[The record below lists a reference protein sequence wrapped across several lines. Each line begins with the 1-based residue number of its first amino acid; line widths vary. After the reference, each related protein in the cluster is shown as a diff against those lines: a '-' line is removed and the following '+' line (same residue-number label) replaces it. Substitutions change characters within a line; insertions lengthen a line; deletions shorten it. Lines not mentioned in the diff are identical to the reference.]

1 MLAAEFAA
9 ERTRPPAHWMEPTA
23 TAAGLRGPV
32 LIRHATPADYEV
44 IIAVLNDWWGG
55 RRMADMVPRL
65 FFIHFRDTSF
75 VAEEDGE
82 VVGFLT
88 GFLSQANGD
97 EAYIHF
103 AGVRPDHRGR
113 GIARALYERFFD
125 AAAENGRKVIRCVTS
140 SVNTESVSFHKHLG
154 FAIEPGDTS
163 VGGVDVHRAYDG
175 PGEDRV
181 VFVRRLKPK

>member
-1 MLAAEFAA
+1 V
-9 ERTRPPAHWMEPTA
+9 H
-23 TAAGLRGPV
+23 
-32 LIRHATPADYEV
+32 IRHATPSDYDV

-75 VAEEDGE
+75 VAEDDGE

-88 GFLSQANGD
+88 GFLSQTSDD

-103 AGVRPDHRGR
+103 AGVRPDRRGR
-113 GIARALYERFFD
+113 GIARALYDHFLD
-125 AAAENGRKVIRCVTS
+125 AAVARGRSVVRCVTS
-140 SVNTESVSFHKHLG
+140 SVNTESVSFHQHMG
-154 FAIEPGDTS
+154 FAIEPGDAT

-181 VFVRRLKPK
+181 VFVRKLTPG